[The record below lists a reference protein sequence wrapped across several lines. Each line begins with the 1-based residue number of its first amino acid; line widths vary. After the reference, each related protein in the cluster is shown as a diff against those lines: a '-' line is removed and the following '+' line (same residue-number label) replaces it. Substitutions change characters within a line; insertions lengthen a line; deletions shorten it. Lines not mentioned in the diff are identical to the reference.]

1 MFGSMQQ
8 VETPYKQTTHAIEVK
23 VQPTY
28 MESHSKP
35 DEGMYVWAYE
45 VEIANHGQETAQLLG
60 RHWKITNAYGQTLE
74 VKGPGVV
81 GDQPIIRPGETYTYS
96 SFTNLATPSG
106 FMVGTYDM
114 SFDAAGVTAV
124 AIPAF
129 SLDSPDQ
136 LLLPN

>member
-1 MFGSMQQ
+1 MNFESSYRQM
-8 VETPYKQTTHAIEVK
+8 TNTIEVK

-35 DEGMYVWAYE
+35 DEGLYVWAYQ
-45 VEIANHGQETAQLLG
+45 VEIANHGELTTQLLS
-60 RHWKITNAYGQTLE
+60 RHWKITNAHGQTLE
-74 VKGPGVV
+74 VRGPGVV
-81 GDQPIIRPGETYTYS
+81 GDQPVIRPGESYSYS

-114 SFDAAGVTAV
+114 SIDGGESLQV

-129 SLDSPDQ
+129 SLDSPEQ
-136 LLLPN
+136 LSLPN